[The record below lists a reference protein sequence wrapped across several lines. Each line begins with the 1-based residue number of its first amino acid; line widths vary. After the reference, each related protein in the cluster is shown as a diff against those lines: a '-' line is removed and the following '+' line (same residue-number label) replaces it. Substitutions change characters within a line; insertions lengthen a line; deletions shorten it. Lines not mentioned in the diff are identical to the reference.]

1 MASKIDDWFIWVEA
15 NRDTPTRQWTEEV
28 LPQAK
33 AALLA
38 DMLEL
43 VGEDEIVYMAS
54 PPPILPVAR
63 NPHEIEEVRYQTNKL
78 LFEAEV
84 YKAAM
89 VKHSLRQELRDKL
102 KEYYGETNG

>member
-1 MASKIDDWFIWVEA
+1 MASKIDDWFIWIEA

-33 AALLA
+33 ATLLA

-43 VGEDEIVYMAS
+43 VGEDDHKWLQATPSQRTVSESLNA
-54 PPPILPVAR
+54 
-63 NPHEIEEVRYQTNKL
+63 
-78 LFEAEV
+78 
-84 YKAAM
+84 
-89 VKHSLRQELRDKL
+89 LRQELRDKL